1 MANSK
6 DRMCA
11 KAHVRRVILDGTS
24 IDINSDLILLK
35 SGAFSV
41 RLPSPIKTGSMKK
54 AKPKKAEKKIAA
66 LSWCR

>member
-11 KAHVRRVILDGTS
+11 RAHVRRIILDGTS
-24 IDINSDLILLK
+24 ININSDLILLNN
-35 SGAFSV
+35 GVFSV

-54 AKPKKAEKKIAA
+54 AKPKKADRKIAA